1 MAWVL
6 FDNFRLK
13 MMDGN
18 ALNFAAA
25 GDTLKVSIHTVTYTP
40 VQATDDFHDDATNE
54 VTGTNYTAGGDTLAS
69 KTLVLASGTVTFDA
83 ADSSFLQS
91 AGGFAN
97 GRHLIL
103 YDDTGVEATSKLIAF
118 HTEGSDFGNVAG
130 DLTLE
135 YDANG
140 LITSP

>member
-18 ALNFAAA
+18 ALNFSTA

-40 VQATDDFHDDATNE
+40 SQANDDFHNDATNE
-54 VTGTNYTAGGDTLAS
+54 VSGTNYTAGGDTLAS

-83 ADSSFLQS
+83 ADSVFLQS
-91 AGGFAN
+91 GTGFSN
-97 GRHLIL
+97 GRHLVL
-103 YDDTGVEATSKLIAF
+103 YDDTGVESTSKLCAF